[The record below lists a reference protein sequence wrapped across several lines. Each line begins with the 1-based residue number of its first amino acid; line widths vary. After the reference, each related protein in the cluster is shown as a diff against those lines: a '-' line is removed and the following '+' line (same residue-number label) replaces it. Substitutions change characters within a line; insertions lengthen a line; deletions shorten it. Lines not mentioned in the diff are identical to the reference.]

1 MAGVQILLV
10 EDNVMQSKLVGFLLE
25 EAGHTVQ
32 IAESAE
38 RAQELLQLFRS
49 DLMLMD
55 LELPGKDGLE
65 LTRELRLNPVYE
77 KTPIIALTAY
87 THPSD
92 LARAREAG
100 CNAII
105 SKPIDTAAFARQV
118 RNYLGS
124 TNGAD
129 ADVPS
134 DSGDLLAEVRNNFL
148 AEGLEQCGTMLQEV
162 KSNPDSGVQAAQ
174 RVLHRWAGMG
184 GTLGFPGISN
194 QARRMEDL
202 LTATSLDY
210 DAVEK
215 GIESARRR
223 FCAATRHEPEL
234 PLDLIKGLMDVR
246 IGLVNF
252 SGEEANRIC
261 SVANRANIKAVI
273 EPMNGELIERQK
285 GYGAVI
291 INQCAATSEAAPQR
305 PQWSIPAVFI
315 GSRASLESLSK
326 LPSRAYD
333 FLIAPWEA
341 EEVLLRV
348 YRLIRK
354 AEPLPATGDS
364 LHMQKR
370 RPRVLVADDDPD
382 LVALVCETLGQFGMD
397 CKIARSGQQALNTA
411 GRHQPDAIILDVNM
425 LDLDGFEVLK
435 KLRHNLATQA
445 IPVMLLTARN
455 QESDIARG
463 FGSGADDYMVKP
475 FQPSDLAKRV
485 DKIIAESR
493 KARER
498 GSITSRS

>member
-1 MAGVQILLV
+1 MAGIQILVV
-10 EDNVMQSKLVGFLLE
+10 EDNVMQSKLVGFLLQ

-32 IAESAE
+32 IAGSAE
-38 RAQELLQLFRS
+38 RALEILQSFRPGNIKP
-49 DLMLMD
+49 DLILMD

-65 LTRELRLNPVYE
+65 LTRELRRTRAHDA
-77 KTPIIALTAY
+77 TPIIALTAY
-87 THPSD
+87 TDRSD

-100 CNAII
+100 CNGTI

-118 RNYLGS
+118 RNYLGGAS
-124 TNGAD
+124 GAD

-134 DSGDLLAEVRNNFL
+134 DSGDLLADVRNNFL
-148 AEGLEQCGTMLQEV
+148 AEGLEQCGTLLKKL
-162 KSNPDSGVQAAQ
+162 KSNPRQATPAIQ

-184 GTLGFPGISN
+184 GTLGFPEISN
-194 QARRMEDL
+194 QARRIEDL
-202 LTATSLDY
+202 LTATSLDN

-215 GIESARRR
+215 GVETARRR

-234 PLDLIKGLMDVR
+234 PREVIGGLTDVA
-246 IGLVNF
+246 IGLVDF
-252 SGEEANRIC
+252 SDDEANRIR
-261 SVANRANIKAVI
+261 SVARRANLKAVI
-273 EPMNGELIERQK
+273 EQMTGEFIESQK

-291 INQCAATSEAAPQR
+291 INQCAASSEAAPHR
-305 PQWSIPAVFI
+305 PQSIPAVFI
-315 GSRASLESLSK
+315 FSRASLEALSK

-354 AEPLPATGDS
+354 AAPLRAAGDS

-370 RPRVLVADDDPD
+370 RPRILIADDDPD
-382 LVALVCETLGQFGMD
+382 LVSLVVETLVQFGMD
-397 CKIARSGQQALNTA
+397 CEIARSGQQALDNA
-411 GRHQPDAIILDVNM
+411 SRHPPDAIVLDVNM

-435 KLRHNLATQA
+435 RLRHNLATKA
-445 IPVMLLTARN
+445 IPVVLLTARN

-463 FGSGADDYMVKP
+463 FGSGAGDYVVKP

-485 DKIIAESR
+485 DKIIADSR
-493 KARER
+493 KARAAH
-498 GSITSRS
+498 